1 MGGAASFG
9 QKAATKY
16 KESSRQNAPK
26 KYDDKVL
33 VGSNGTFDSSPAS
46 EQVQSQLQA
55 NEVPM
60 VNMRAGSYRP
70 SKDPPTAVQKVEVSP
85 SAQIDDNVSVAGS
98 EQPSYRAHSKISKDA
113 DRKEQQE
120 TERNVSKRSAHGNNL
135 TVEMAHVTSS
145 PSKEPPA
152 ERERERRQGSKR
164 EEPPSSPRPMSNSR
178 RPTAVEE
185 KEKTV
190 ARTSS
195 RKSTGQAKVEIVE
208 ADGSAALDID
218 AEEMRPLRSE
228 KRATTIGLHQ
238 AHSEAREA
246 ILKARGV
253 NTEDPMGGLQ
263 VGMKVMGTGKVG
275 QEMGIGTVMRKG
287 NTPGM
292 VMVKMDESGRE
303 MALSVAKLQTL
314 ADDKMVKTA
323 QTLVKRVPN
332 RSSRRAS
339 TYN

>member
-1 MGGAASFG
+1 MGSAASFAT
-9 QKAATKY
+9 KSATKY
-16 KESSRQNAPK
+16 KEASKQNVTK
-26 KYDDKVL
+26 KYDEQAL
-33 VGSNGTFDSSPAS
+33 VGTNGTFDTSPAS
-46 EQVQSQLQA
+46 QQVQNELQA
-55 NEVPM
+55 KEVTL
-60 VNMRAGSYRP
+60 VNMKPGSYRSP
-70 SKDPPTAVQKVEVSP
+70 RQMEVKSP
-85 SAQIDDNVSVAGS
+85 SSARNDDTVSAAGS
-98 EQPSYRAHSKISKDA
+98 EQPSYRSNTKTSREA
-113 DRKEQQE
+113 DRSNTKTSREADRNEQQG
-120 TERNVSKRSAHGNNL
+120 TDPYLSTKRAVGNNL
-135 TVEMAHVTSS
+135 TVDMVRA
-145 PSKEPPA
+145 PSREPPA
-152 ERERERRQGSKR
+152 DRGRGSSR
-164 EEPPSSPRPMSNSR
+164 DAPMSSPRARSNSR
-178 RPTAVEE
+178 TPSTMGE
-185 KEKTV
+185 KNV

-195 RKSTGQAKVEIVE
+195 RKSTQQAKLEIVE
-208 ADGSAALDID
+208 SEGSAAVEFT
-218 AEEMRPLRSE
+218 AEDMQPMRSGR
-228 KRATTIGLHQ
+228 RATCTGLHQ